1 MGKVSLS
8 YTAPAVVVG
17 GGGNGNGGVATGGG
31 GNGGVATDGGVA
43 TNGGVESGTNTD
55 TALDTAGG
63 GDSDTNTGLVGS
75 SSVGAAACDAACA
88 SDTACA
94 GAGGAGGQLSLS
106 QQSFDEGEL
115 ILNYCNGNSMPSLFT
130 FENDKLVGQGLYSTV
145 GITAKA
151 WYDAG
156 LCSLNNQAWEMRMDF
171 SFPTEQTHTWDYMI
185 LMFDQGTNI
194 GYVDRTDPQDLL
206 NSVYIGH
213 SQYFS
218 HIIGPN
224 DINLWEGQDD
234 INSLQLIDTPL
245 SWIVSRDAAT
255 GDLTLE
261 LYRDTDILLGT
272 TVVSGNVFSDSD
284 VMDNSKVPFSM
295 YVNNMNINYDGFY
308 LTAGAR
314 GNRRL
319 DSNNRGLGGNNNN
332 DNLRR
337 LKEADPVAAFDVA
350 ATIN

>member
-1 MGKVSLS
+1 MG
-8 YTAPAVVVG
+8 
-17 GGGNGNGGVATGGG
+17 
-31 GNGGVATDGGVA
+31 
-43 TNGGVESGTNTD
+43 
-55 TALDTAGG
+55 
-63 GDSDTNTGLVGS
+63 
-75 SSVGAAACDAACA
+75 
-88 SDTACA
+88 
-94 GAGGAGGQLSLS
+94 
-106 QQSFDEGEL
+106 
-115 ILNYCNGNSMPSLFT
+115 
-130 FENDKLVGQGLYSTV
+130 
-145 GITAKA
+145 
-151 WYDAG
+151 
-156 LCSLNNQAWEMRMDF
+156 

-224 DINLWEGQDD
+224 DINL
-234 INSLQLIDTPL
+234 LQLIDTPL

-350 ATIN
+350 ATINKADAGPVALQQTAGGSITTGTSTLRALRDLQTSTEVAVPSGAGGGAEELLEGLFELNIEMDIPSNESSAPLSSSMTTTVVVIALGSILFVVSSMIY